1 MRTQK
6 ILYWFLQL
14 SSWIGLAGII
24 FLVNKANGVEFSQK
38 SRLALF
44 FFSFLGIAIT
54 HLIRF
59 FVLRFNVFQKK
70 TGHVLFLTSLVCILA
85 AFVFQLNYDFL
96 RVYLTDG
103 ALLQLNKEFW
113 AQTLVMILI
122 FTLWLIIYFFFHLIQ
137 KNRIQEVENLK
148 LADIQKSMELQIMRS
163 QLNPHFL
170 FNCLNSIRAL
180 ISIEPRKAEAG
191 IGKLSN
197 ILRNILIFTRKESVP
212 LKEELDFVKDY
223 LALEKIRF
231 EERLTYTIEVN
242 PIVLSFHIPP
252 LILQSMVENAIKHG
266 ISNRKFGGT
275 VQIEISQ
282 LQEIVKISVLNSG
295 SLDKKT
301 ESGIGLDNIR
311 FRLGAFFGSA
321 ARFDLFENEDN
332 VNAIIEIN
340 VKNINR

>member
-6 ILYWFLQL
+6 VLYWFLQL
-14 SSWIGLAGII
+14 TSWIGLAGFI

-44 FFSFLGIAIT
+44 FFSFLGIVIT
-54 HLIRF
+54 HIFRF
-59 FVLRFNVFQKK
+59 FVLEFNIFEKK
-70 TGHVLFLTSLVCILA
+70 TGPIIGLTALFCALGAFVYQLTSDLLLYFTA
-85 AFVFQLNYDFL
+85 GNFL
-96 RVYLTDG
+96 SLD
-103 ALLQLNKEFW
+103 KEFW
-113 AQTLVMILI
+113 AQTLVMVLI
-122 FTLWLIIYFFFHLIQ
+122 FALWLVIYFFFHLIQ
-137 KNRIQEVENLK
+137 QNRMQEVENLK
-148 LADIQKSMELQIMRS
+148 LADIQKSMELQVMRS

-180 ISIEPRKAEAG
+180 ISIEPRKAETG

-242 PIVLSFHIPP
+242 PDLLSFHIPP

-266 ISNRKFGGT
+266 ISNRKHGGI
-275 VQIEISQ
+275 VQIKITQ
-282 LQEIVKISVLNSG
+282 LQETMKISVINSG
-295 SLDKKT
+295 SLVQKT
-301 ESGIGLDNIR
+301 ETGIGLDNIR
-311 FRLGAFFGSA
+311 FRLDAFFGNA
-321 ARFDLFENEDN
+321 ARFDLYENEDN
-332 VNAIIEIN
+332 VNAIIEID